1 MITRYSRPEMRAVWT
16 DENKLKLWL
25 QIELLASE
33 ALVKEGVVPTR
44 DCKKIKVGCAKW
56 FANLPGLVARQ
67 RELEKVLNH
76 DVIAFTTA
84 VAEAINDKASRW
96 FHFGLTSSDVGDT
109 CYAVQMQQ
117 SADLLIAD
125 VKKLLPVIARRAWE
139 YKFTP
144 CIGRS
149 HGIHAE
155 PTTFGLKLA
164 LMHDEFKRALRR
176 LETAREVVSVGKI
189 SGAVGTSAHLSPRVE
204 AYVCKKLGLRPAPIA
219 TQVVQRDIHAEFQS
233 AMALVGASIERWTVE
248 FRHLQRTEVLEAE
261 EPFSK
266 GQKGSSAMPHKRNP
280 ITWERLTGLARVLR
294 GNALAALENVA
305 LWHERDISHSSVERI
320 IFPDSC
326 TLLDYMFGL
335 LTRLM
340 DGLAVYPENM
350 KKNLGL
356 SLGMWNS
363 QTVLLALIR
372 KGLTR
377 EAAYKLVQDASMKT
391 WEVKHAGRDDA
402 DFVEVLK
409 ATPEVA
415 KHFKRGELEKL
426 CSLAFHFKEVNRR
439 FKRIGAIVIPDN
451 RTKKTKVTKKLETGR
466 FVFFAPSKF
475 HSTARRR
482 PTAGLPPAEMLSP
495 ASYNQKT
502 SLALFVPSRIRLRDI
517 LSRPHFPNRL
527 YACPI
532 RHLLSSPRFHTSPQF
547 SLA

>member
-1 MITRYSRPEMRAVWT
+1 MINRYSRPEMRAIWT

-33 ALVKEGVVPTR
+33 ALVKEKIVPAR
-44 DCKKIKVGCAKW
+44 DFAKIKAGCDLW
-56 FANLPGLVARQ
+56 FADLPGLVARQ

-76 DVIAFTTA
+76 DVIGFTTA
-84 VAEAINDKASRW
+84 VAEKIDDNASRW

-117 SADLLIAD
+117 SADRLIAD
-125 VKKLLPVIARRAWE
+125 VKQLLPVIKRRANE
-139 YKFTP
+139 HKFTP

-164 LMHDEFKRALRR
+164 LMYDEFGRALDR
-176 LETAREVVSVGKI
+176 LKRAREVVSVGKI

-204 AYVCKKLGLRPAPIA
+204 ASVCKQLGIRPAPIA
-219 TQVVQRDIHAEFQS
+219 TQVIQRDIHAEFQTTL
-233 AMALVGASIERWTVE
+233 ALIGASIERWAVE

-261 EPFSK
+261 EPFTK
-266 GQKGSSAMPHKRNP
+266 GQKGSSAMPNKRNP

-294 GNALAALENVA
+294 GNAIAALENVA

-340 DGLAVYPENM
+340 DGLNVYPENM
-350 KKNLGL
+350 KRNLGV

-377 EAAYKLVQDASMKT
+377 EAAYKLVQDAAMKT

-402 DFVEVLK
+402 NFLAQLQAE
-409 ATPEVA
+409 PEVA
-415 KHFKRGELEKL
+415 KQFKPGELEKL
-426 CSLAFHFKEVNRR
+426 CSLDFHMKEVNNR
-439 FKRIGAIVIPDN
+439 FK
-451 RTKKTKVTKKLETGR
+451 KL
-466 FVFFAPSKF
+466 
-475 HSTARRR
+475 
-482 PTAGLPPAEMLSP
+482 GL
-495 ASYNQKT
+495 
-502 SLALFVPSRIRLRDI
+502 
-517 LSRPHFPNRL
+517 
-527 YACPI
+527 
-532 RHLLSSPRFHTSPQF
+532 
-547 SLA
+547 

>member
-1 MITRYSRPEMRAVWT
+1 MRAIWT
-16 DENKLKLWL
+16 DENKLRIWL

-33 ALVKEGVVPTR
+33 ALVKEGVVPAR
-44 DCKKIKVGCAKW
+44 DFARIKAGCERWLAD
-56 FANLPGLVARQ
+56 LPGLVVRQ
-67 RELEKVLNH
+67 RELEKTLNH

-84 VAEAINDKASRW
+84 VAEAINHPASRW

-109 CYAVQMQQ
+109 AYAVQMTQ

-125 VKKLLPVIARRAWE
+125 VKTLLPVVARRARE
-139 YKFTP
+139 HQFTP

-164 LMHDEFKRALRR
+164 LMHDEFVRALDRLKRAR
-176 LETAREVVSVGKI
+176 TVAAVGKI

-204 AYVCKKLGLRPAPIA
+204 DYVCKKLGLRPAPIA
-219 TQVVQRDIHAEFQS
+219 TQVVQRDIHAEFQ
-233 AMALVGASIERWTVE
+233 AMLALVGASIERWSVE

-261 EPFSK
+261 EPFTR

-350 KKNLGL
+350 KRNLGL

-377 EAAYKLVQDASMKT
+377 EEAYKLVQDAAMKT
-391 WEVKHAGRDDA
+391 WAVKHAGRDDA
-402 DFVEVLK
+402 DFVEQLK
-409 ATPEVA
+409 ADPAVA
-415 KHFKRGELEKL
+415 RHFKPGELDKL
-426 CSLAFHFKEVNRR
+426 CSLDFHFKEVRRR
-439 FKRIGAIVIPDN
+439 FK
-451 RTKKTKVTKKLETGR
+451 KL
-466 FVFFAPSKF
+466 
-475 HSTARRR
+475 
-482 PTAGLPPAEMLSP
+482 GL
-495 ASYNQKT
+495 
-502 SLALFVPSRIRLRDI
+502 
-517 LSRPHFPNRL
+517 
-527 YACPI
+527 
-532 RHLLSSPRFHTSPQF
+532 
-547 SLA
+547 

>member
-1 MITRYSRPEMRAVWT
+1 MITRYSRPEMRAIWT
-16 DENKLKLWL
+16 DENKLKIWL

-33 ALVKEGVVPTR
+33 ALVKEKVVPAKDFAR
-44 DCKKIKVGCAKW
+44 IKAGCDQW
-56 FANLPGLVARQ
+56 FADLPGLVARQ

-76 DVIAFTTA
+76 DVIGFTTA
-84 VAEAINDKASRW
+84 VSEAINDPASRW

-117 SADLLIAD
+117 SADILIAD
-125 VKKLLPVIARRAWE
+125 VKTVLKSIAKRAQE
-139 YKFTP
+139 HKFTP

-164 LMHDEFKRALRR
+164 LMHDEFGRALER
-176 LETAREVVSVGKI
+176 LERIREVVSVGKI

-204 AYVCKKLGLRPAPIA
+204 AYVCKKLGVRPAPIA
-219 TQVVQRDIHAEFQS
+219 TQVVQRDIHAEFQTTL
-233 AMALVGASIERWTVE
+233 ALVGASIERWAVE

-261 EPFSK
+261 EPFTK

-294 GNALAALENVA
+294 GNAVAALENVA

-326 TLLDYMFGL
+326 TLLDYMLGL
-335 LTRLM
+335 FTRLM
-340 DGLAVYPENM
+340 DGIVVYPANM

-377 EAAYKLVQDASMKT
+377 EAAYKLVQDNAMRT

-402 DFVEVLK
+402 DFLEVLK
-409 ATPEVA
+409 ADPEVA
-415 KHFKRGELEKL
+415 KHFKAGELEKL
-426 CSLAFHFKEVNRR
+426 CSLDFHFKEVNNR
-439 FKRIGAIVIPDN
+439 FK
-451 RTKKTKVTKKLETGR
+451 KL
-466 FVFFAPSKF
+466 
-475 HSTARRR
+475 
-482 PTAGLPPAEMLSP
+482 GL
-495 ASYNQKT
+495 
-502 SLALFVPSRIRLRDI
+502 
-517 LSRPHFPNRL
+517 
-527 YACPI
+527 
-532 RHLLSSPRFHTSPQF
+532 
-547 SLA
+547 

>member
-1 MITRYSRPEMRAVWT
+1 MITRYSRPEMRAIWT
-16 DENKLKLWL
+16 DENKLRLWL

-33 ALVKEGVVPTR
+33 ALVREGVVPR
-44 DCKKIKVGCAKW
+44 ADFAKMKHGADKW
-56 FANLPGLVARQ
+56 FADLPGLVARQ
-67 RELEKVLNH
+67 KELEKTLNH
-76 DVIAFTTA
+76 DVIGFTTA
-84 VAEAINDKASRW
+84 VAEKINDRASRW
-96 FHFGLTSSDVGDT
+96 FHFGLTSSDVIDT
-109 CYAVQMQQ
+109 TFAVQMVQ
-117 SADLLIAD
+117 SADLLISDAKT
-125 VKKLLPVIARRAWE
+125 VRKSIAAQARK

-164 LMHDEFKRALRR
+164 LMYDEFGRALER
-176 LETAREVVSVGKI
+176 LESVRKTVAVGKL

-219 TQVVQRDIHAEFQS
+219 TQVVQRDIHAEF
-233 AMALVGASIERWTVE
+233 MTTLALVGASIELWAVE

-261 EPFSK
+261 EPFTK

-294 GNALAALENVA
+294 GNAIAALENVA

-350 KKNLGL
+350 KRNLGL

-363 QTVLLALIR
+363 QTVLLALIK
-372 KGLTR
+372 KGLAR
-377 EAAYKLVQDASMKT
+377 EAAYQLVQDAAMKT

-402 DFVEVLK
+402 DFVEQLK
-409 ATPEVA
+409 ADPAVA
-415 KHFKRGELEKL
+415 KHFKTGELEKL
-426 CSLAFHFKEVNRR
+426 CSLDFHFKEVKNR
-439 FKRIGAIVIPDN
+439 FK
-451 RTKKTKVTKKLETGR
+451 KL
-466 FVFFAPSKF
+466 
-475 HSTARRR
+475 
-482 PTAGLPPAEMLSP
+482 GL
-495 ASYNQKT
+495 
-502 SLALFVPSRIRLRDI
+502 
-517 LSRPHFPNRL
+517 
-527 YACPI
+527 
-532 RHLLSSPRFHTSPQF
+532 
-547 SLA
+547 